1 MEECEHCAT
10 FYDYVLYAL
19 PRPLL
24 EYTREAV
31 IVGVVTIRGS
41 VRERWRPWG
50 LGILGL
56 SAALE
61 AYFLMTTNLTIG
73 GGERTVMVGSI
84 CSSL

>member
-1 MEECEHCAT
+1 MEVCEHCTT
-10 FYDYVLYAL
+10 FYDFVLYAL

-24 EYTREAV
+24 EYAREAAV
-31 IVGVVTIRGS
+31 VGVVTIRGS

-61 AYFLMTTNLTIG
+61 AYLLMTANVTIG
-73 GGERTVMVGSI
+73 GNKRTVMVSI
-84 CSSL
+84 VCASP